1 MIHSQPS
8 HIQSHYDCV
17 VLGGGPAGSTAA
29 ALVAEAGFST
39 LLVEREKMPRFH
51 VGESLMPECYWTLE
65 RLGVLDQMKRSDF
78 VKKYSVQFVTGD
90 GKESQP
96 FFFEKHD
103 PRECSQTWQV
113 ERANFDQ
120 LLFDNAAAKGAE
132 CWDETR
138 AAELTI
144 REDGK
149 NRVTLQTPVGDKID
163 VDATVIV
170 DGTGQSSLIANKL
183 GIRQTIPELRKAA
196 IWTYFKGAERE
207 PGQHGGATVILH
219 TKSKEAWFWY
229 IPLSNDI
236 TSVGLVGDAE
246 YILKSRPTPGD
257 AYCEELENCP
267 SVARRIANAEMV
279 EDFRVAKEFS
289 YVTTRH
295 AGPGWVLVGD
305 AFGFLDPIYSSGV
318 FFALKTG
325 EMAADC
331 VIEGLRSGDVSEQ
344 QLGKWTTEFK
354 EGATWI
360 RKLVDT
366 YYSNEFSFGKFM
378 KQHPNHRGN
387 LTDLLIGRVFYPGAG
402 DIFKDLDPA
411 LAASKSSAM

>member
-1 MIHSQPS
+1 MINNPNIKPS
-8 HIQSHYDCV
+8 YDCI
-17 VLGGGPAGSTAA
+17 VLGGGPAGSSAA
-29 ALVAEAGFST
+29 ALVAEAGHST

-65 RLGVLDQMKRSDF
+65 RLGVLEQMKNSDF
-78 VKKYSVQFVTGD
+78 VKKYSVQFVTGN

-113 ERANFDQ
+113 ERADFDK
-120 LLFDNAAAKGAE
+120 LLFDNAATKGAD
-132 CWDETR
+132 CRDETR
-138 AAELTI
+138 ALDITI
-144 REDGK
+144 NDSGEHT
-149 NRVTLQTPVGDKID
+149 VTLQTADGEPVTISAK
-163 VDATVIV
+163 VVI

-183 GIRQTIPELRKAA
+183 GIRQEIPSLRKAA
-196 IWTYFKGAERE
+196 IWTYFKGAARE

-219 TKSKEAWFWY
+219 TETKEAWFWY

-246 YILKSRPTPGD
+246 FILKSRPTPGD
-257 AYCEELENCP
+257 AYCEELGNCP
-267 SVARRIANAEMV
+267 AVANRIKGAEMV
-279 EDFRVAKEFS
+279 DQFRVAKEFS
-289 YVTTRH
+289 YVTTQH

-325 EMAADC
+325 EMAADA
-331 VIEGLRSGDVSEQ
+331 VIEGFAKDDLSGE
-344 QLGKWTTEFK
+344 QLGNWTDEFK
-354 EGATWI
+354 EGANWI

-366 YYSNEFSFGKFM
+366 YYSNEFSFGRFM
-378 KQHPNHRGN
+378 KQYPKHRGN

-402 DIFKDLDPA
+402 NIFDDLDPE
-411 LAASKSSAM
+411 LSAAKKM